1 MFKSERCTMAPGY
14 KAPGLSAAGLTQPA
28 ARPAGKPALLHWHNR
43 KEEILKTYLT
53 ALLDTVL
60 ARLLKYIRIEYFN

>member
-1 MFKSERCTMAPGY
+1 MFKSESSIMAPGY
-14 KAPGLSAAGLTQPA
+14 KAPKLSAAGFTKPA
-28 ARPAGKPALLHWHNR
+28 ARPAGKPPILHWPNR

-60 ARLLKYIRIEYFN
+60 ARLLKYIRIKYFS